1 MSCIVIRKSKNMK
14 KGWMGTLCLGLLF
27 VMESGLASAQG
38 YKIEATLTG
47 LRDTSCILGHYNYS
61 GQQFI
66 AKDTARADGTGRLV
80 FEGRENLPGGL
91 YLILLPG
98 QQKLVQVVYSGKETN
113 FSLKTD
119 TSSIVKSMVVK
130 GSQENQIF
138 YEYQQQLNQ
147 IMGEVEAVNAEKKLK
162 NENASAEAVDQKI
175 KDLQQKFTTYQQK
188 FLQDHS
194 GSFTVKLL
202 KASMDPVI
210 PPAPALANGKKD
222 SLWVFNYYKAH
233 YWDNFDLTDERML
246 RTPFVQPKLERY
258 AKDLIVQVPDSII
271 KDADALIKK
280 AAANKEL
287 KSRIIY
293 HFTSEYENPKVVGT
307 EGVFV
312 HMAEKYYLTGEMDVS
327 DDAKK
332 RIGERVL
339 SMKPLL
345 VDRVIPDLTVT
356 NPNQQPVS
364 IHSVKS
370 DYTVLFFYSPT
381 CGHCKESAPKL
392 KEFYDANKSKGVKV
406 LAIATEQKPEDWQKF
421 IKEFKLEELLNGYDY
436 TNKVDFRTQY
446 DVFSTPTIYVLDK
459 NKKIIARRMPIE
471 QLDDFFN
478 FYLKNKAKEG
488 TKSASVK

>member
-1 MSCIVIRKSKNMK
+1 MK
-14 KGWMGTLCLGLLF
+14 KGLISTLCVGL
-27 VMESGLASAQG
+27 MTSALAGPVLAQG
-38 YKIEATLTG
+38 YRIEATLAG

-66 AKDTARADGTGRLV
+66 AKDTARADVTGRMV

-113 FSLKTD
+113 FSMKTD
-119 TSSIVKSMVVK
+119 TSNIVTSMVVK
-130 GSQENQIF
+130 GSEENQLF
-138 YEYQQQLNQ
+138 YEYQQQLNR
-147 IMGEVEAVNAEKKLK
+147 IMGEVEAVNADKKLK
-162 NENASAEAVDQKI
+162 NDNASAALAENKI
-175 KDLQQKFTTYQQK
+175 KELQQEFTEFQQK
-188 FLQDHS
+188 FLKDHS
-194 GSFTVKLL
+194 DSFTVKLL
-202 KASMDPVI
+202 KASMDPII
-210 PPAPALANGKKD
+210 PPAPTLPDGKKD

-233 YWDNFDLTDERML
+233 YWDNFDFSDERML

-258 AKDLIVQVPDSII
+258 VKDLIVQVPDSLI

-280 AAANKEL
+280 ATPNKDL
-287 KSRIIY
+287 RSRIIY

-312 HMAEKYYLTGEMDVS
+312 HMAEKYYLSGEMDVS

-332 RIGERVL
+332 RIGERVA

-345 VDRVIPDLTVT
+345 VNRVIPDITLT
-356 NPNQQPVS
+356 NANQQPVS
-364 IHSVKS
+364 IHSIKS

-392 KEFYDANKSKGVKV
+392 KEFYDANKAKGVKV
-406 LAIATEQKPEDWQKF
+406 LAIATENGADEWQKF
-421 IKEFKLEELLNGYDY
+421 IKDYNLQEILNGYDY
-436 TNKVDFRTQY
+436 TNKVDFRTKY

-459 NKKIIARRMPIE
+459 NKKIIARRMPVE

-478 FYLKNKAKEG
+478 FYLTNKAKEN